1 MSSGTFKKIIK
12 FVANERNELEIR
24 RNLKKKELKEN
35 TELKKK
41 EI

>member
-24 RNLKKKELKEN
+24 RNLKKERN
-35 TELKKK
+35 
-41 EI
+41 